1 MADSANRGD
10 LAVHLPSAND
20 VLAEAIRRGGGRL
33 APLDEAE
40 ALVWS
45 DGGVAEFPR
54 SLPDHIRWV
63 QLPSAG
69 VESWFGAGV
78 IDRERLW
85 TSAAGAY
92 ARTVAE
98 HAVALLLAG
107 VRALPV
113 ALPLRTWQGK
123 QVAPFVGT
131 LAGATVAI
139 VGAGGIGRA
148 MIPQLH
154 AFGARVIAVNR
165 SGREVPGA
173 EATYPADE
181 VARVWPKADHVIVAA
196 PATDA
201 TKHLVDAE
209 VLRALKPTSWVIN
222 IARGSLIDNAALVA
236 ALEQGAIGGAALDV
250 TDPEPLPDGHPL
262 WAQPKAI
269 ITPHVANPDRV
280 LGPALADHV
289 AENVRRR
296 VAGEQLNSVIDVDA
310 GY

>member
-1 MADSANRGD
+1 MSGSE
-10 LAVHLPSAND
+10 LAVHLRPGTND
-20 VLAEAIRRGGGRL
+20 VLGAAIRRGGGRL
-33 APLDEAE
+33 VPLEEAE

-45 DGGVAEFPR
+45 DGGPAAFPR
-54 SLPDHIRWV
+54 QLPGNIRWV

-69 VESWFGAGV
+69 VEGWFGAGV
-78 IDRERLW
+78 IDRDRVW

-98 HAVALLLAG
+98 HAVTLLLAG

-123 QVAPFVGT
+123 QVSANVGT
-131 LAGATVAI
+131 LADATVAI

-148 MIPQLH
+148 TIPLLR
-154 AFGARVIAVNR
+154 AFGTRIIAVNH

-173 EATYPADE
+173 EATYPAAE
-181 VARVWPKADHVIVAA
+181 VARVWPRADHVILAA

-201 TKHLVDAE
+201 TKHLVNAE
-209 VLRALKPTSWVIN
+209 VLNTLGPSSWVVN
-222 IARGSLIDNAALVA
+222 IARGSLIDHDALVA
-236 ALEQGAIGGAALDV
+236 ALERGTIGGAALDV

-269 ITPHVANPDRV
+269 ITPHAANPERV

-289 AENVRRR
+289 AENIRRR
-296 VAGEQLNSVIDVDA
+296 AAGEELNGIIDVDA